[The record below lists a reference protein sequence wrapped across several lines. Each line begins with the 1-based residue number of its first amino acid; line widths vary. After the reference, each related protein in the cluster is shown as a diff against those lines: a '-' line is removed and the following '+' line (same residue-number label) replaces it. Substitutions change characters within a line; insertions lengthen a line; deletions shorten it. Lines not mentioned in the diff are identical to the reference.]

1 VPVATKLS
9 KEPILIEL
17 ELEATARE
25 TKTGAVTVN
34 PTCEDTPPREA
45 VIEVDPVD
53 IPVTAPPSAPVL
65 TVAMLCLA
73 EDQVTLFVITCVV
86 PSL

>member
-1 VPVATKLS
+1 MPVATRLS
-9 KEPILIEL
+9 KDPILTEL

-25 TKTGAVTVN
+25 TKTGAVTLN
-34 PTCEDTPPREA
+34 PTCEETPARDA

-65 TVAMLCLA
+65 TVAMLC
-73 EDQVTLFVITCVV
+73 
-86 PSL
+86 